1 MYEWIAFLEN
11 ALNNNFTFSVI
22 FVLGMFH
29 ALEPG
34 HGKTL
39 ILAYMSGGSMR
50 FSGTIQLVLGLITT
64 HFLLFSL
71 IAFLLQIGSESFPF
85 LNAIG
90 PLLIILLGIYLL
102 YRSVKEVRHEHDDEC
117 DEPMHF
123 HFNQSKFSSP
133 FITGTV
139 AGLIPCPSAII
150 IFIAS
155 EVAKKSIILGSII
168 VSLPLMSLLTIS
180 WLQIETKDTQS
191 IISLSY
197 NIFWLT
203 LLSLSFFI
211 LFPYLLKKNISFGLS
226 MGLSLFVMV
235 SLFFIFA
242 SLLKRFGIEVL

>member
-50 FSGTIQLVLGLITT
+50 FAGTIQLILGLIIT

-139 AGLIPCPSAII
+139 AGLIPCPSAIAVLL
-150 IFIAS
+150 IAIMVLFLLFKDQFS
-155 EVAKKSIILGSII
+155 KQLNSINQKFNTNLIAAVIIILIGI
-168 VSLPLMSLLTIS
+168 LYFLMNF
-180 WLQIETKDTQS
+180 
-191 IISLSY
+191 Y
-197 NIFWLT
+197 
-203 LLSLSFFI
+203 
-211 LFPYLLKKNISFGLS
+211 GL
-226 MGLSLFVMV
+226 GHQH
-235 SLFFIFA
+235 
-242 SLLKRFGIEVL
+242 